1 MPENIQALLNT
12 LAQERADKR
21 LHLFEVKLISLEAE
35 QVTLGGRVLTA
46 EDLQALTQ
54 NFSQQY
60 PGLRVE
66 TSGIQVLR
74 QPGNPVFAVGTNLTS
89 LHQSTS
95 FLSELSSQMVF
106 GERVEILEETGR
118 WVFVRQMDG
127 YLGWTYKPYLTDAVL
142 PAPTHIS
149 LAPAVELRAEPGPQ
163 AAVLSRVFCGTRLAV
178 LETQGAWA
186 KVAAHLT
193 GWLPLADLRALADL
207 PKTEAARRAQILADA
222 GRLVGVPYLWG
233 GTTGNGIDCS
243 GYARLLQRWVGLEI
257 PRDADL
263 QSKQSQRIEP
273 PYQPGDLFF
282 FGEGDSPDRQI
293 THVGVCL
300 GGTLVMHSS
309 RSRNGVYLDDLEENA
324 FLREILVHAG
334 TFLRR

>member
-1 MPENIQALLNT
+1 
-12 LAQERADKR
+12 
-21 LHLFEVKLISLEAE
+21 
-35 QVTLGGRVLTA
+35 
-46 EDLQALTQ
+46 
-54 NFSQQY
+54 
-60 PGLRVE
+60 
-66 TSGIQVLR
+66 
-74 QPGNPVFAVGTNLTS
+74 
-89 LHQSTS
+89 
-95 FLSELSSQMVF
+95 MVF
-106 GERVEILEETGR
+106 GEQVEILEENGR

-127 YLGWTYKPYLTDAVL
+127 YLGWTYKPYLTEAVL

-163 AAVLSRVFCGTRLAV
+163 AAVLSRVFCGTRLTV

-193 GWLPLADLRALADL
+193 GWLPLADLRALDALPTTTAD
-207 PKTEAARRAQILADA
+207 RRAQILADA

-243 GYARLLQRWVGLEI
+243 GYARLLHRFQGGYLWVEAEI

-282 FGEGDSPDRQI
+282 FGEGDTPDRQI

-300 GGTLVMHSS
+300 GGTQVVHSS
-309 RSRNGVYLDDLEENA
+309 RSRNGVYLDDLQENA
-324 FLREILVHAG
+324 FLREIFVHAG
-334 TFLRR
+334 TFIGR